1 MEQEIKIPNCC
12 AYSDC
17 RPEKK
22 SQIEEESIKAFARGL
37 NEDGLK
43 IFLDEL
49 SDEELISAIHLRLIS
64 RKNKL
69 DCISKHVMNFK

>member
-22 SQIEEESIKAFARGL
+22 SQIEEESIKAFAKSLDEYGL
-37 NEDGLK
+37 N
-43 IFLDEL
+43 IFLAEIK
-49 SDEELISAIHLRLIS
+49 DEELITEIHRRMIS
-64 RKNKL
+64 RQNKL

>member
-12 AYSDC
+12 EYSDC

-64 RKNKL
+64 RQNKL

>member
-1 MEQEIKIPNCC
+1 MEIEVAKCC
-12 AYSDC
+12 NYTDL
-17 RPEKK
+17 RQKNEGLP
-22 SQIEEESIKAFARGL
+22 QIEVESIKAYARGL

-49 SDEELISAIHLRLIS
+49 SDEELIAAIHLRLIS
-64 RKNKL
+64 RQNKL

>member
-12 AYSDC
+12 EYSDC

-49 SDEELISAIHLRLIS
+49 SDEELIAAIHLRLIS
-64 RKNKL
+64 RQNKL
-69 DCISKHVMNFK
+69 DCIAKHVMNFK